1 MEMVITID
9 KWLCR
14 EQVYCYFC
22 SMKRIATIMAA
33 SLAACAACAQR
44 HIVVADMDTRLP
56 LPGVVIATD
65 NGQRATT
72 DYLGSAHTALPFRSA
87 TVSKKH
93 YMQRR
98 VSYDEAQ
105 RDTVFLIPQEVVL
118 DDVVVTAPGMAL
130 DMRKSMN
137 SISENA
143 KLNNM
148 AKNGFNLL
156 GLLQL
161 LAPSK
166 KSKAQSRAESI
177 KKILE
182 KY

>member
-1 MEMVITID
+1 
-9 KWLCR
+9 
-14 EQVYCYFC
+14 
-22 SMKRIATIMAA
+22 MAA
-33 SLAACAACAQR
+33 SLAASAACAQR

-72 DYLGSAHTALPFRSA
+72 DYLGSAHTALAFRSA

-98 VSYDEAQ
+98 VSYDEAL
-105 RDTVFLIPQEVVL
+105 RDTIFLIPQEVVL

-143 KLNNM
+143 KLNSM